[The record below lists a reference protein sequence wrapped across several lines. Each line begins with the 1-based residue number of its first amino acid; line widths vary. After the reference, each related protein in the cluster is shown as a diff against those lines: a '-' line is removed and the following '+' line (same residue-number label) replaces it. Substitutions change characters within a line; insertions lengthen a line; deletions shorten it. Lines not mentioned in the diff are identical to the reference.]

1 MDETRKGLI
10 RGNRQAVLHWRE
22 SMKKKIFSW
31 YGIKWIVLCGM
42 LGVLAVFGM
51 AAHLPKGGDDTAF
64 AALAQEIGQNGEW
77 EVTEP
82 VFQKDGDIYLI
93 QSAQDMRKLAVL
105 VNENKMVETG
115 VMAQTASYRLTADID
130 LSEYCSENGGWEP
143 IGYTVYEP
151 IPGKEGYVKAPET
164 EGYFNGTFDGDG
176 HMITG
181 LYINRPNEQGQ
192 GLFGLRED
200 LRPSDAWTYDYKDNE
215 EYEAKRITT
224 IKNLYIKDC
233 RITGSYYTGGVM
245 GGMYNFD
252 QGEEYGAIHIE
263 NCHVT
268 GTIDGS
274 LTVGGVAG
282 SASMIKDSSF
292 AGSVS
297 AGSSA
302 GGIAG
307 EAYDING
314 CAVLGDISGNNAVG
328 GIGGTAVCVRNSY
341 VVGSV
346 TGYNSVGGITGWG
359 ACLTGCY
366 TRADVTGYT
375 RTGGLIGDIQS
386 LNLMVPEG
394 TTAWATI
401 RGCLMGGYQMTRA
414 EKKDTDSSSDA
425 HDYNGYIYGFP
436 GADMNVN
443 CSFPYRENLYIEG
456 FGSGMYEFSEYLC
469 EPLDFGALNRETFEQ
484 ILETPETDWEDVW
497 ISAADHA
504 YPNLAWERESRF
516 GYTVTVIV
524 REGDS
529 LTSLAADVYGDASRW
544 QELYEENYALI
555 GDDPNLILTGME
567 LDMAVDR

>member
-1 MDETRKGLI
+1 MKMAG
-10 RGNRQAVLHWRE
+10 GNQFACRIW
-22 SMKKKIFSW
+22 
-31 YGIKWIVLCGM
+31 WIVMGGI
-42 LGVLAVFGM
+42 LGVLAVFGA
-51 AAHLPKGGDDTAF
+51 AAHLPKSSGHTVC
-64 AALAQEIGQNGEW
+64 AALAQEIGPK
-77 EVTEP
+77 VTEP

-93 QSAQDMRKLAVL
+93 QSAQDMRKLALL

-115 VMAQTASYRLTADID
+115 VAAQTASYRLTADID

-151 IPGKEGYVKAPET
+151 IPGTEGYFKTPET

-192 GLFGLRED
+192 GLFGRRED
-200 LRPSDAWTYDYKDNE
+200 LRPSDAWAYDYKDNE
-215 EYEAKRITT
+215 EYEAKKVTT

-233 RITGSYYTGGVM
+233 RITGSYYTGGVI

-274 LTVGGVAG
+274 FTVGGVAG
-282 SASMIKDSSF
+282 SASMIKDCSF
-292 AGSVS
+292 SGSVS
-297 AGSSA
+297 AGGGA

-314 CAVLGDISGNNAVG
+314 CAVLGDISGSDTVG

-346 TGYNSVGGITGWG
+346 TGYTSVGGITGWG

-366 TRADVTGYT
+366 TRADVTGYA

-386 LNLMVPEG
+386 MNLHVPEE
-394 TTAWATI
+394 TTARATI
-401 RGCLMGGYQMTRA
+401 RSCLMGGYRMTRVK
-414 EKKDTDSSSDA
+414 EKDTDSSFLNA

-436 GADMNVN
+436 GADMNVD

-456 FGSGMYEFSEYLC
+456 FNSGMYEFSEDLC
-469 EPLDFGALNRETFEQ
+469 EPFDFGKLNREIFEQ
-484 ILETPETDWEDVW
+484 ILETPEDDWEDVW
-497 ISAADHA
+497 ILAADHA

-516 GYTVTVIV
+516 GYTVTVMV

-529 LTSLAADVYGDASRW
+529 LTALAVDVYGDADRW
-544 QELYEENYALI
+544 SEIYENNRALI

-567 LDMAVDR
+567 FHVEVR